1 MNIPARAGPVQQ
13 IVGVFDCLSARLA
26 SLHDFDWLHIGGYNL
41 SASTL
46 GYPDVG
52 LLTLSEN
59 VDRVRRIVPHCS
71 RPVLVDGDDGY
82 GNHLNVIRLVK
93 EMQAA
98 GASAIHLEDQVL
110 PKRCGHMDGKRV
122 IPAER
127 FVDKIKA
134 FVDTRSSP
142 DFLLFARTD
151 ALSTDGYDE
160 AVERS
165 NRYAEAGADVIFV
178 EALAEDE
185 HIRRLPSDV
194 PAPLLYNWVF
204 GGRSPLIAPDA
215 LATLGYTH
223 MLQADVL
230 YAVTPALERYFS
242 ELKRTGTYGA
252 AAEHMCSFNHL
263 NALVGYAE
271 TQALDRRYGSDPV
284 SPVGGTKA
292 DRKS

>member
-1 MNIPARAGPVQQ
+1 MNARTPPKPVQQ

-59 VDRVRRIVPHCS
+59 VDRVRRIVPHCA

-82 GNHLNVIRLVK
+82 GNHLNVIRLVR

-122 IPAER
+122 IPTEK

-134 FVDTRSSP
+134 FVDTRNSP

-151 ALSTDGYDE
+151 ALSVIGYEE

-165 NRYAEAGADVIFV
+165 NRYVEAGADVIFV

-185 HIRRLPSDV
+185 HIRRLPAEV

-204 GGRSPLIAPDA
+204 GGRSPLIAPEE
-215 LATLGYTH
+215 LAALGYTH

-230 YAVTPALERYFS
+230 YAVTPALEGYFS
-242 ELKRTGTYGA
+242 ELKRTGTYGSA
-252 AAEHMCSFNHL
+252 AQKMCTFERFNS
-263 NALVGYAE
+263 LVGYE
-271 TQALDRRYGSDPV
+271 EVLDQDRRYG
-284 SPVGGTKA
+284 TI
-292 DRKS
+292 

>member
-1 MNIPARAGPVQQ
+1 MSTPAPSKQVQQ
-13 IVGVFDCLSARLA
+13 IVGVYDCLSARLA

-59 VDRVRRIVPHCS
+59 VERVRRIVPHCN
-71 RPVLVDGDDGY
+71 RPVLADGDDGY

-122 IPAER
+122 IPTQK
-127 FVDKIKA
+127 FVDKVKA

-151 ALSTDGYDE
+151 ALSVNGYED

-165 NRYAEAGADVIFV
+165 NHYVEAGADVIFV

-185 HIRRLPSDV
+185 HIRRLPDDV

-204 GGRSPLIAPDA
+204 GGRSPLIAPEQ
-215 LATLGYTH
+215 LGELGYTH

-230 YAVTPALERYFS
+230 YAVTPALETYFG

-252 AAEHMCSFNHL
+252 AAQRMCTFERFNG
-263 NALVGYAE
+263 LVGYDE
-271 TQALDRRYGSDPV
+271 VLDQDRRYGSE
-284 SPVGGTKA
+284 
-292 DRKS
+292 